1 MHSNI
6 FIWLQSF
13 EIIVRS
19 RLLCMVFFQFKFII
33 CCVLFMHKHNAF
45 DARLKGFLLSLCNLH
60 WLMKKRSLCVGKSM
74 AVFAVWFA
82 SRSDF
87 IYILIEAPLR
97 EKNGGKCHCRPADA
111 TLPIYFVAVPVITDA
126 RNGLTMASRRPAS
139 V

>member
-1 MHSNI
+1 
-6 FIWLQSF
+6 
-13 EIIVRS
+13 
-19 RLLCMVFFQFKFII
+19 
-33 CCVLFMHKHNAF
+33 MHKHNAF

-97 EKNGGKCHCRPADA
+97 EKNDGKCHSS
-111 TLPIYFVAVPVITDA
+111 TSK
-126 RNGLTMASRRPAS
+126 RNSPDIFCGCASDH
-139 V
+139 